1 MTNLDQPHRR
11 TPMPEQP
18 PEPPTDDEIQRL
30 VATQP
35 GMLGQAAG
43 LLKKLLRKE
52 ISPNDAEFQITEL
65 KIQLDENI
73 ATMKKLY
80 ATKGDKIQDETH

>member
-1 MTNLDQPHRR
+1 
-11 TPMPEQP
+11 MPKQP
-18 PEPPTDDEIQRL
+18 PEPPTEDEIQRL

-35 GMLGQAAG
+35 GMLGQATG
-43 LLKKLLRKE
+43 LLKKVLAKE
-52 ISPNDAEFQITEL
+52 ITPQDAEFQITEL

-80 ATKGDKIQDETH
+80 ATQGDTTPDETH

>member
-1 MTNLDQPHRR
+1 
-11 TPMPEQP
+11 MPEQP
-18 PEPPTDDEIQRL
+18 PEPPTEDEIQRL
-30 VATQP
+30 VETQP
-35 GMLGQAAG
+35 GMLDQAAG

-52 ISPNDAEFQITEL
+52 ITPKDAEFQTTEL

>member
-1 MTNLDQPHRR
+1 
-11 TPMPEQP
+11 MPDP
-18 PEPPTDDEIQRL
+18 PSEDEIQRL

-35 GMLGQAAG
+35 GMLGQATS

-52 ISPNDAEFQITEL
+52 ITPKDAEFQTTEL

-80 ATKGDKIQDETH
+80 ATKGDETDDETH

>member
-1 MTNLDQPHRR
+1 
-11 TPMPEQP
+11 MPEH
-18 PEPPTDDEIQRL
+18 PTDDEIQRL
-30 VATQP
+30 VETQP
-35 GMLGQAAG
+35 GMLDQAAG

-52 ISPNDAEFQITEL
+52 ITPKDAEFQTTEL

>member
-1 MTNLDQPHRR
+1 
-11 TPMPEQP
+11 MPEQP

-30 VATQP
+30 VETQP
-35 GMLGQAAG
+35 GMLGQATS

-52 ISPNDAEFQITEL
+52 ITPKDAEFQTTEL

-80 ATKGDKIQDETH
+80 ATQGDTTPDETH

>member
-1 MTNLDQPHRR
+1 
-11 TPMPEQP
+11 MPEQP

-30 VATQP
+30 VETQP
-35 GMLGQAAG
+35 GMLDQAAG

-52 ISPNDAEFQITEL
+52 ITPKDAEFQTTEL

>member
-1 MTNLDQPHRR
+1 
-11 TPMPEQP
+11 
-18 PEPPTDDEIQRL
+18 
-30 VATQP
+30 
-35 GMLGQAAG
+35 MLGQATG
-43 LLKKLLRKE
+43 LLKKVLAKE

-80 ATKGDKIQDETH
+80 ATKGDPTPDETH

>member
-1 MTNLDQPHRR
+1 M
-11 TPMPEQP
+11 

-30 VATQP
+30 VETQP
-35 GMLGQAAG
+35 GMLDQAAG

-52 ISPNDAEFQITEL
+52 ITPKDAEFQTTEL

>member
-1 MTNLDQPHRR
+1 M
-11 TPMPEQP
+11 

-30 VATQP
+30 VETQP
-35 GMLGQAAG
+35 GMLDQAAG
-43 LLKKLLRKE
+43 LLKKLLAKE
-52 ISPNDAEFQITEL
+52 ITPKDAEFQTTEL

-80 ATKGDKIQDETH
+80 ATQGDTTPDETH

>member
-1 MTNLDQPHRR
+1 
-11 TPMPEQP
+11 MPEQP

-30 VATQP
+30 VETQP
-35 GMLGQAAG
+35 GMLDQAAG
-43 LLKKLLRKE
+43 LLKKLLAKE
-52 ISPNDAEFQITEL
+52 ITPKDAEFQTTEL

>member
-1 MTNLDQPHRR
+1 M
-11 TPMPEQP
+11 

-30 VATQP
+30 VETQP
-35 GMLGQAAG
+35 GMLDQAAG
-43 LLKKLLRKE
+43 LLKKLLAKE
-52 ISPNDAEFQITEL
+52 ITPKDAEFQTTEL

-80 ATKGDKIQDETH
+80 ATKGDKTDDETH

>member
-1 MTNLDQPHRR
+1 
-11 TPMPEQP
+11 MPEQP
-18 PEPPTDDEIQRL
+18 PEPPTEDEIQRL
-30 VATQP
+30 VETQP
-35 GMLGQAAG
+35 GMLGQATS

-52 ISPNDAEFQITEL
+52 ITPKDAEFQTTEL

-80 ATKGDKIQDETH
+80 ATQGDTTPDETH

>member
-1 MTNLDQPHRR
+1 MPLLDQPLKRH
-11 TPMPEQP
+11 TM

-30 VATQP
+30 VKTQP
-35 GMLGQAAG
+35 GMFDQAAG

-52 ISPNDAEFQITEL
+52 ITPKDAEFQTTEL

-80 ATKGDKIQDETH
+80 ATKGDKTDDETH

>member
-1 MTNLDQPHRR
+1 
-11 TPMPEQP
+11 MPEQP

-30 VATQP
+30 VETQP
-35 GMLGQAAG
+35 GMLDQAAG
-43 LLKKLLRKE
+43 LLKKLLAKE
-52 ISPNDAEFQITEL
+52 ITPQDAEFQITEL

-80 ATKGDKIQDETH
+80 ATKGDKTDDETH

>member
-1 MTNLDQPHRR
+1 
-11 TPMPEQP
+11 MPEQP

-30 VATQP
+30 VETQP
-35 GMLGQAAG
+35 GMFDQAAG

-52 ISPNDAEFQITEL
+52 ITPKDAEFQTTEL
-65 KIQLDENI
+65 KIQLEENI

-80 ATKGDKIQDETH
+80 ATQGDTTPDETH

>member
-1 MTNLDQPHRR
+1 
-11 TPMPEQP
+11 MPEQP

-35 GMLGQAAG
+35 GMLGQATG

-52 ISPNDAEFQITEL
+52 ITPKDAEFQTTEL

-80 ATKGDKIQDETH
+80 ATKGDKTDYETH

>member
-1 MTNLDQPHRR
+1 
-11 TPMPEQP
+11 MPEQP

-30 VATQP
+30 VETQP
-35 GMLGQAAG
+35 GMLDQAAG

-52 ISPNDAEFQITEL
+52 ITPKDAEFQITEL

-80 ATKGDKIQDETH
+80 ATKGDKTDDETH

>member
-1 MTNLDQPHRR
+1 
-11 TPMPEQP
+11 MPEQP

-30 VATQP
+30 VETQP
-35 GMLGQAAG
+35 GMLDQAAS

>member
-1 MTNLDQPHRR
+1 
-11 TPMPEQP
+11 MPEQP

-30 VATQP
+30 VETQP
-35 GMLGQAAG
+35 GMLDQAAG

-52 ISPNDAEFQITEL
+52 ITPKDAEFQTTEL

-80 ATKGDKIQDETH
+80 ATKGDKTDDETH

>member
-1 MTNLDQPHRR
+1 
-11 TPMPEQP
+11 MPEH
-18 PEPPTDDEIQRL
+18 PTEDEIQRL
-30 VATQP
+30 VETQP
-35 GMLGQAAG
+35 GMLGQATS

-52 ISPNDAEFQITEL
+52 ITPKDAEFQTTEL

-80 ATKGDKIQDETH
+80 ATKGDKTDDETH

>member
-1 MTNLDQPHRR
+1 
-11 TPMPEQP
+11 MPEQP

-30 VATQP
+30 VETQP
-35 GMLGQAAG
+35 GMLDQAAG

>member
-1 MTNLDQPHRR
+1 M
-11 TPMPEQP
+11 

-30 VATQP
+30 VETQP
-35 GMLGQAAG
+35 GMLDQAAG
-43 LLKKLLRKE
+43 LLKKLLAKE
-52 ISPNDAEFQITEL
+52 ITPKDAEFQTTEL

-80 ATKGDKIQDETH
+80 ATKGDKTDYETH

>member
-1 MTNLDQPHRR
+1 
-11 TPMPEQP
+11 MPEQP
-18 PEPPTDDEIQRL
+18 PEPPTEDEIQRL

-35 GMLGQAAG
+35 GMLGQATG

-52 ISPNDAEFQITEL
+52 ITPKDAEFQTTEL

-80 ATKGDKIQDETH
+80 ATKGDKTDDETH

>member
-1 MTNLDQPHRR
+1 MLDQ
-11 TPMPEQP
+11 
-18 PEPPTDDEIQRL
+18 
-30 VATQP
+30 
-35 GMLGQAAG
+35 AAS

>member
-1 MTNLDQPHRR
+1 
-11 TPMPEQP
+11 MPEQP
-18 PEPPTDDEIQRL
+18 PEPPTEDEIQRL

-35 GMLGQAAG
+35 GMFDQAAG

-52 ISPNDAEFQITEL
+52 ITPKDAEFQTTEL

-80 ATKGDKIQDETH
+80 ATKGDKTDDETH